1 MMKKAVRG
9 FVLTVVGFMMLPSVA
24 SADDMEVTLIGG
36 QEEEAVPVS
45 LDDIQLNKEATID
58 GYAIILPTEF
68 QMADQLGYYQA
79 GANGIYYSYDY
90 HYGYYQSGQEAE
102 YALLRM
108 DITNLATISRDFL
121 ADCEVKAVYDD
132 TYEYAGWTYQCNY
145 DNATDDSANR
155 YGEDNGIQNVRWAI
169 DSEDNFPIEPMYQ
182 GHYIFGC
189 TLPNSIVNSKSPLRM
204 EIKIGGND
212 ITYHI
217 RK

>member
-1 MMKKAVRG
+1 M
-9 FVLTVVGFMMLPSVA
+9 TVVGFMMLPSVA

-68 QMADQLGYYQA
+68 QMADSLGYYQA
-79 GANGIYYSYDY
+79 GKHSIDSSYPQIDC
-90 HYGYYQSGQEAE
+90 GYYNSGQEAE

-145 DNATDDSANR
+145 DNETLSKDNKF
-155 YGEDNGIQNVRWAI
+155 GEDNGIQNVRWAI